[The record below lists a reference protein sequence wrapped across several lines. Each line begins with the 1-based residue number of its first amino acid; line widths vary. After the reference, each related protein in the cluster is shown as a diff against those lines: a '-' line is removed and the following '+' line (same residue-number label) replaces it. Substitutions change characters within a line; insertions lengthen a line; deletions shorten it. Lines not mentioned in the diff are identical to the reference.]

1 MLVSNSLFIVD
12 SNYLLRVFNSLS
24 MHEYLPTELME
35 EICQNS
41 YFKISWEMI
50 ISFIN
55 GEVESSISVFV
66 NMSATSH
73 Y

>member
-1 MLVSNSLFIVD
+1 MD

-24 MHEYLPTELME
+24 IHKYLPTELME

-41 YFKISWEMI
+41 YIKISWEML
-50 ISFIN
+50 ISLIN